1 MNLEAVMKRC
11 RREEGAVPWMYLD
24 SAKPPNVTVGEG
36 HLIADAA
43 EAQKLGFMAGD
54 RLATPQEVAAEFT
67 RVAALPGGHS
77 ADYYEAHTALRL
89 STDRM
94 DAILSG
100 DIASHEAATRAK
112 LPAFDSWPESVQ
124 EAVFDIGYNCGIV
137 GLLGFHRML
146 AAIAEHDW
154 QTAGVCSH
162 RKGISDDRNKETA
175 SLFFMAA
182 AGEGGQAS
190 GSA

>member
-54 RLATPQEVAAEFT
+54 SLATPQEVAAEFT

-77 ADYYEAHTALRL
+77 ADA
-89 STDRM
+89 
-94 DAILSG
+94 
-100 DIASHEAATRAK
+100 
-112 LPAFDSWPESVQ
+112 PVNWPEGNRWRRLRQIPGRRGKS
-124 EAVFDIGYNCGIV
+124 N
-137 GLLGFHRML
+137 R
-146 AAIAEHDW
+146 W
-154 QTAGVCSH
+154 QM
-162 RKGISDDRNKETA
+162 R
-175 SLFFMAA
+175 
-182 AGEGGQAS
+182 
-190 GSA
+190 